1 MRTDLAVIDIRNVKS
16 QVADR
21 VKRVDDARLKS
32 SGDKLT
38 TNAADVEDDV
48 YQVQNQSGQDPLNF
62 PIKINN
68 RLASLLRVVSQ
79 GDARPTSN
87 IPEILGIQS
96 AQLKVQVDKLERIW
110 KTDLAEFNREAARL
124 KLPPVDPKCAKAAG
138 CSVQP

>member
-1 MRTDLAVIDIRNVKS
+1 
-16 QVADR
+16 
-21 VKRVDDARLKS
+21 
-32 SGDKLT
+32 
-38 TNAADVEDDV
+38 
-48 YQVQNQSGQDPLNF
+48 F

-96 AQLKVQVDKLERIW
+96 AQLKVQTDKLERIW

-138 CSVQP
+138 CAVQP